1 MLQFAAATGIT
12 GGGHDRVRRKAY
24 RTPRSNQ
31 IHAPP
36 LKWFSERLKRVT
48 SEFTDLIEQQE
59 STMCPCQLARSHA
72 GTSADEPRNRDVVMR
87 CP

>member
-1 MLQFAAATGIT
+1 VKGSPVAAQRG
-12 GGGHDRVRRKAY
+12 DNR
-24 RTPRSNQ
+24 
-31 IHAPP
+31 PP